1 MIEKRTKNNMAQKK
15 KDGVRVNFYM
25 NRELSEKLDDY
36 AEEMGQTKTTA
47 LERILIAFFKEREK
61 TEKSK
66 D

>member
-1 MIEKRTKNNMAQKK
+1 MAQKK

-25 NRELSEKLDDY
+25 NRELSEKLDAY

-47 LERILIAFFKEREK
+47 LERILIAFFTEREK

>member
-1 MIEKRTKNNMAQKK
+1 MAQKK

-25 NRELSEKLDDY
+25 NRELSEKLDAY

-47 LERILIAFFKEREK
+47 LERILNAFFKEQEK

>member
-1 MIEKRTKNNMAQKK
+1 MAQKK

-25 NRELSEKLDDY
+25 DRELSEKLDDY

>member
-1 MIEKRTKNNMAQKK
+1 MAQKK

-47 LERILIAFFKEREK
+47 LERILIAFFTEREK

>member
-1 MIEKRTKNNMAQKK
+1 MAQKK
-15 KDGVRVNFYM
+15 KDGIRVKFYM
-25 NRELSEKLDDY
+25 NRELSEKLDAY

-47 LERILIAFFKEREK
+47 LERILNAFFKEQEK

>member
-1 MIEKRTKNNMAQKK
+1 MAQKK
-15 KDGVRVNFYM
+15 KDGVRVNFYT

>member
-1 MIEKRTKNNMAQKK
+1 MAQKK

>member
-1 MIEKRTKNNMAQKK
+1 MAQKK

-47 LERILIAFFKEREK
+47 LERILITFFKEREK

>member
-1 MIEKRTKNNMAQKK
+1 MAQKK

-47 LERILIAFFKEREK
+47 LERILNAFFKEQEK

>member
-1 MIEKRTKNNMAQKK
+1 MAQKK

-25 NRELSEKLDDY
+25 NRELSEKLDAY

-47 LERILIAFFKEREK
+47 LERILIAFFKEQEK

>member
-1 MIEKRTKNNMAQKK
+1 MAQKK

-25 NRELSEKLDDY
+25 NRELSEKLDAY

-47 LERILIAFFKEREK
+47 LERILIAFFAEREK

>member
-1 MIEKRTKNNMAQKK
+1 MAQKK

-61 TEKSK
+61 TEKSN

>member
-1 MIEKRTKNNMAQKK
+1 MKKGRKNNMAQKK